1 MHVDRPDDPGNA
13 VALDYTFHEILL
25 QSSTQMLFL
34 TPPLEQARV
43 DWISAFH
50 QHVAIAC
57 TLPRLSSSRFQVFAS
72 SHASEGPKDYA
83 NTLLLLPPETLPSVF
98 GLIEEKL
105 AAAHEHVQHWLQ
117 YQALWDIASSSV
129 LLDRLGRDLDQWQR
143 CLVEITQARSGIDRP
158 DEEVSFGPIIINH
171 RQVQHKINSKYD
183 SWQKEAQSQF
193 GSILNDTIRT
203 THATLIA
210 HKQRLE
216 GIYLDGAIKDVIVG
230 VEFLLTMKTDL
241 AGIQTQVHSLESSE
255 KLLLKQRYQFPL
267 DWLHVTNVTGVLND
281 VGQVLDRRLAAMDAQ
296 LPSLQ
301 SKIREEDH
309 ANRLRVDELLL
320 AWEAQR
326 PAQGGLVALEVLD
339 TLSSFASQVAKLTEE
354 VAHIQG
360 AKQALGLEGSATID
374 HRLSFVSREISDLKG
389 VWILIAPVYEQ
400 LDAMRV
406 VQLKS
411 INPTKIRKQLE
422 ELADRLRSLPAM
434 ARSYAAVEWIQEA
447 LAQRLAVQ
455 PVLRDL
461 CTEALKDRHWKG
473 LLLALGLSG
482 SCSSVTAVT
491 LGHIWDCR
499 PLTHKAAV
507 VDALATAQGELAL
520 EQFLRDLRDHWVSAE
535 LSFVVRDN
543 VRLVVG
549 WDVLFTSLEDNLNSL
564 ASLKQSPYFRSV
576 PEFQE
581 DTSNWE
587 SRLMNL
593 RGIFEIWVEV
603 QRKWVY
609 LRGIFRNADIK
620 AQLPIQFSKFK
631 GVDNE
636 YLSVVKRVTVKP
648 LVLELLQIGNMAKQL
663 ERQDATMTVIQ
674 KALGD
679 YLEKQRQLFPRFYFI
694 NNDELVEVIGNS
706 TEPTKILPHMG
717 KLFAG
722 ITTLALSPD
731 QSMSVTANEDTA
743 LVVGEGAEEHEHAYA
758 MCSKEGETVRFAS
771 PLVLSVG
778 VKEWLGALEQLMR
791 TTLEEMVGKALLAMS
806 TATSSGST
814 HSQEETEGG
823 LLSWIDASAAQ
834 VVLLATQLAWVQ
846 HVELALNNND
856 SKSGLTT
863 ALASLES
870 RLRTLSGS
878 VLNDLPWQLRRK
890 CEHLLTDMVHQR
902 DVVRSLVDKA
912 VLHKNDFAWV
922 YHLRFYWT
930 PTVSKGV
937 AGGNLQVQMANAR
950 FEYGFEYQGVAD
962 RLVQTPLTDRC
973 YLTLTQALHA
983 RMGANPFGPAGTGK
997 TETVKM
1003 LGAQLGRFVL
1013 VFNCDK
1019 SFDYASMG
1027 RIFAGLCQVGAWGCF
1042 DEFNRLEERILSAVS
1057 QQILTIQRG
1066 LLAQQESIELLGAP
1080 CKLRPDVGIFVT
1092 LNPGYAG
1099 RSNLPDNLKQLFRAV
1114 AMVVPDR
1121 KMIAQVMLFSQGIV
1135 TAEALAGKVELLF
1148 TLCAEQLSSQAH
1160 YDFGLRAL
1168 KSVLMGAG
1176 DLKRQQAVSEP
1187 DPTGADIVDE
1197 CVEDRERLVV
1207 IQSICDSLLPKLVPA
1222 DLPLFT
1228 ALLQAVFPGC
1238 QLPGGGDEALVAAI
1252 EKVCEEEGLEA
1263 SSAWVAKV
1271 LQLKQ
1276 VLDMRHGVMV
1286 VGPSGTGKT
1295 TTWRV
1300 LLKALAKLE
1309 HSKHEHFVIDPK
1321 SVRKDKLYGAL
1332 DPMTLEWTD
1341 GVFTKILRKIATE
1354 SSNSGGGSGSGAS
1367 GSGGVRARQSRQWII
1382 FDGDVDPEWAENL
1395 NSVLDDNKIL
1405 TLPTGD
1411 RLKLPPSVR
1420 IIMEVDS
1427 LKHAT
1432 MATVSR
1438 CGMVWFAEG
1447 TVSLEVLLR
1456 YQLQQLRRHR
1466 FDLDAVTATTMMT
1479 DASSSSS
1486 GSSNSD
1492 GNKLV
1497 EETQRH
1503 FVDAL
1508 TPHFCDSGLVAITML
1523 SSLSQPHIMDV
1534 TLGRLVTTL
1543 YSLLLRGL
1551 TLLVEHNESHSDF
1564 PIASAN
1570 TVEKYASKWLLH
1582 SVLWACGGSMSAD
1595 QRATMGDML
1604 MGFGFTEPLP
1614 SGCRL
1619 VDVQVTINESNHW
1632 LPWSSSVPTIELE
1645 AHRVTSVDIVIPTID
1660 TLRHVE
1666 VVRAFLNTH
1675 QPLIL
1680 CGPPGSGK
1688 TMTLTAVLEASTEF
1702 IFAPLNFSSST
1713 TPELILQTFA
1723 QYCEVIDSPDGLVL
1737 LPNKACYQSHQWLVV
1752 FCDEVNL
1759 PECDGYGSQRVTMFL
1774 RQLTEQG
1781 GYWNTDCKWVTLRRV
1796 QFVGACNPP
1805 SDMGRVP
1812 LPGT

>member
-1 MHVDRPDDPGNA
+1 
-13 VALDYTFHEILL
+13 
-25 QSSTQMLFL
+25 MLYL

-72 SHASEGPKDYA
+72 SHASEGPKDYS
-83 NTLLLLPPETLPSVF
+83 NTLLLLPPETLPLVF
-98 GLIEEKL
+98 GLIESKL

-143 CLVEITQARSGIDRP
+143 CLMEITQARSGIDRP

-193 GSILNDTIRT
+193 GSILNEALRT
-203 THATLIA
+203 THATLTA

-241 AGIQTQVHSLESSE
+241 TGIQTHVLSLESSE
-255 KLLLKQRYQFPL
+255 KLLHKQRYQFPL
-267 DWLHVTNVTGVLND
+267 DWLHVTNVMGVFND

-301 SKIREEDH
+301 SKIREEDQ
-309 ANRLRVDELLL
+309 ANRVRVDELLL
-320 AWEAQR
+320 AWETQR

-339 TLSSFASQVAKLTEE
+339 TLSSFAAQVAKLTEE

-360 AKQALGLEGSATID
+360 AKHALGLEGSATID

-389 VWILIAPVYEQ
+389 VWVLIAPVYEQ
-400 LDAMRV
+400 LDAMRLV
-406 VQLKS
+406 PLKS
-411 INPTKIRKQLE
+411 LNPTKTRKQLE

-434 ARSYAAVEWIQEA
+434 ARSYAAVEWVQEA
-447 LAQRLAVQ
+447 LSQRLAIQ

-482 SCSSVTAVT
+482 SCSTVAAVT

-507 VDALATAQGELAL
+507 TDALATAQGELAL

-648 LVLELLQIGNMAKQL
+648 LVLELLQIGNLAKQL

-706 TEPTKILPHMG
+706 TEPTKILPHLG

-722 ITTLALSPD
+722 ITTIVLSPNA
-731 QSMSVTANEDTA
+731 SATADGGTGVEVGA
-743 LVVGEGAEEHEHAYA
+743 VVVVGEGGEEHEYAYA
-758 MCSKEGETVRFAS
+758 MCSKEGETVQFAS

-778 VKEWLGALEQLMR
+778 VKEWLGTLEQLMKS
-791 TTLEEMVGKALLAMS
+791 TLEGMVGKALLAMS
-806 TATSSGST
+806 PTSSS
-814 HSQEETEGG
+814 EETEGG
-823 LLSWIDASAAQ
+823 LLSWIESSAAQ

-846 HVELALNNND
+846 RVELALDNSDSNN
-856 SKSGLTT
+856 GLTA
-863 ALASLES
+863 ALTSLES

-878 VLNDLPWQLRRK
+878 VLHDLPWQLRRK

-912 VLHKNDFAWV
+912 VSHKNDFAWI

-930 PTVSKGV
+930 TTPTCTTKKVLTSEAASSGV
-937 AGGNLQVQMANAR
+937 AGGNLQVRMANAI

-973 YLTLTQALHA
+973 YLTLTQALHG

-1066 LLAQQESIELLGAP
+1066 LLAQQDSIELLGAP

-1168 KSVLMGAG
+1168 KSVLTGAG
-1176 DLKRQQAVSEP
+1176 DLKRQQAAAGL
-1187 DPTGADIVDE
+1187 DAAGVDTVDTS
-1197 CVEDRERLVV
+1197 VEDRERLVV
-1207 IQSICDSLLPKLVPA
+1207 IQSICDSLLPKLVPS

-1238 QLPGGGDEALVAAI
+1238 QLPGGGNEALVAAI

-1263 SSAWVAKV
+1263 SSAWITKV

-1286 VGPSGTGKT
+1286 VGPTGTGKT

-1300 LLKALAKLE
+1300 LLKALAKVE
-1309 HSKHEHFVIDPK
+1309 HSKNEHFVIDPK

-1354 SSNSGGGSGSGAS
+1354 SNNSGGSSGSGSSSSGSGSGS
-1367 GSGGVRARQSRQWII
+1367 RARLSRHWII

-1466 FDLDAVTATTMMT
+1466 FDLDATAATSMMT
-1479 DASSSSS
+1479 DASPSS
-1486 GSSNSD
+1486 GSSSSD
-1492 GNKLV
+1492 DNKLV
-1497 EETQRH
+1497 EETRRH

-1508 TPHFCDSGLVAITML
+1508 MPHFCDSGLVAMTML

-1551 TLLVEHNESHSDF
+1551 TLLIEHNESHSDF

-1570 TVEKYASKWLLH
+1570 TVEKYACKWLLH
-1582 SVLWACGGSMSAD
+1582 SVLWACGGSLSAD
-1595 QRATMGDML
+1595 QRAAMGDML
-1604 MGFGFTEPLP
+1604 MGFGATEPLP
-1614 SGCRL
+1614 IGCSL
-1619 VDVQVTINESNHW
+1619 VDMQVAINESNHW
-1632 LPWSSSVPTIELE
+1632 LPWSSSVPTVELE

-1688 TMTLTAVLEASTEF
+1688 TMTLTAVLEASTDF

-1723 QYCEVIDSPDGLVL
+1723 QYCEVVDSPDGLVL
-1737 LPNKACYQSHQWLVV
+1737 LPNKACYQPNQWLVV

-1759 PECDGYGSQRVTMFL
+1759 PECDTYGSQRVTMFL

-1812 LPGT
+1812 LPGTYPPTLSAFFYCPLAF